1 MGQRVE
7 DRVVRALFQHG
18 CKDDLLVALSTAHD
32 RKKGGES
39 VHVWTRASLLMN
51 AFNDEFTL

>member
-1 MGQRVE
+1 MGQGVE

-18 CKDDLLVALSTAHD
+18 CKDDLLVALSTAND

-39 VHVWTRASLLMN
+39 LHVWTRGRKS
-51 AFNDEFTL
+51 TH